1 MPLSRNELNKLLN
14 ETGPGNRKTQWKRLV
29 LKMHPNKGGNS
40 NRFKN
45 LSAAYNAYYKGKE
58 TGSASTN
65 ATARAYA
72 NTAKNAAFAQAMNNF
87 LHPKRKPPPPPPEN
101 EKRYFNILAKKMM
114 ATRAWSI
121 GSDPIHVKLNK
132 SPIIRFK
139 NQGNIN
145 FFRTR
150 MLHPHSHLTGQ
161 GNGRKLVPNHNY
173 YFIPTRAVKNNNH
186 AKIFLLNI
194 GRYSTYNKL
203 GLANKNILRNYFGL
217 K

>member
-65 ATARAYA
+65 ATMRTYA
-72 NTAKNAAFAQAMNNF
+72 NTASAQAMNNF
-87 LHPKRKPPPPPPEN
+87 LHPKRKHPPPPPEN
-101 EKRYFNILAKKMM
+101 QKRYFNIIAKKAM
-114 ATRAWSI
+114 ANRAWSI

-145 FFRTR
+145 FFRTHVLR
-150 MLHPHSHLTGQ
+150 PSQLTGQ
-161 GNGRKLVPNHNY
+161 GNGRKLVPNHSY
-173 YFIPTRAVKNNNH
+173 YFIPTWAVKNNNH

-194 GRYSTYNKL
+194 GRYSMYNKL